1 MAMRLY
7 TFASTSMAAC
17 LLFNIAAIAQTSPT
31 PHIDYE
37 KISGVEI
44 IVMPKDVATRQNL
57 DETSIR
63 KVGCV
68 YRSNDKLAIAGLTK
82 LIRESKLQIG
92 TDNGREIVLRNFV
105 RFSSPEGGTSLQ
117 FGEPQSGKVLSG
129 SLKSK
134 DGSTSVA
141 IDGEFIPNLHN
152 WIISN
157 QLQVQSGPVGCH

>member
-1 MAMRLY
+1 MRIC
-7 TFASTSMAAC
+7 TFVLASMASC
-17 LLFNIAAIAQTSPT
+17 LLFNVAAIAQISPT

-44 IVMPKDVATRQNL
+44 IVMPKGVATRQNL

-63 KVGCV
+63 KMGCV
-68 YRSNDKLAIAGLTK
+68 YRSDDKLAIAGLTK
-82 LIRESKLQIG
+82 LMKESKLQISA
-92 TDNGREIVLRNFV
+92 DNGREIILRNFM

-129 SLKSK
+129 SLKNK
-134 DGSTSVA
+134 DGSSSVA
-141 IDGEFIPNLHN
+141 IDGEFIPNLHT
-152 WIISN
+152 WISSN